1 MRSTAPSPHRPT
13 QSWPRRHPVA
23 TSLLILVGAL
33 VALSVAIPGDEGD
46 ESRGVVFL
54 GMLILA
60 TPIVIVVLLV
70 TWLLDRRA
78 ARAAATT
85 DEDDG
90 PATFSA
96 PVWPPAAAP
105 VTPRDASSL
114 WRSKPVDDAPLDVAR
129 SSPTGASPLSGAAPP
144 VSSLQRVGESTLAP
158 DALLDEA
165 THVRTPTVPVLDPS
179 DLRPIPL
186 SAIQSMDP
194 TEFEQLCVRLLL
206 DLGYSGLRRSDDD
219 GDLSADIVGTDR
231 QGRSVVVECKRYDG
245 DTVGSPAIESMI
257 GVMAT
262 HRADRGILMTTAEF
276 PLPAVD
282 LAIRH
287 DLVLIDGNDL
297 VKLLNLT
304 GSR

>member
-1 MRSTAPSPHRPT
+1 MQSKAPSSRRPA
-13 QSWPRRHPVA
+13 QSWPRRHLVA
-23 TSLLILVGAL
+23 TSLLIVVASLL
-33 VALSVAIPGDEGD
+33 ALSVAFPGD

-54 GMLILA
+54 GTLVLA
-60 TPIVIVVLLV
+60 IPIVIVVLLV

-78 ARAAATT
+78 ARSAAAT

-90 PATFSA
+90 PASFSS

-114 WRSKPVDDAPLDVAR
+114 WRSKPVDDAPLDVAG
-129 SSPTGASPLSGAAPP
+129 SSPTGASPLGGPQP
-144 VSSLQRVGESTLAP
+144 VNGPSLEAESTPVPQASR
-158 DALLDEA
+158 DGV
-165 THVRTPTVPVLDPS
+165 THVGPPTVPVQ
-179 DLRPIPL
+179 L
-186 SAIQSMDP
+186 SAIQTLSP

-206 DLGYSGLRRSDDD
+206 DLGYAGLRRSDDD

-262 HRADRGILMTTAEF
+262 HRADRGILVTTAEF
-276 PLPAVD
+276 SRPAVD
-282 LAIRH
+282 LAAKH
-287 DLVLIDGNDL
+287 DLVLIDGDDL
-297 VKLLNLT
+297 VTLLNLT